1 MIWYIWYFS
10 PKCPKRM
17 QQNIRKIHTTDG
29 CHMQTSS
36 HDTIFGFWGIGTN
49 DQVECLEM
57 DLYYEKKSGKNWK
70 FLSFVKDF
78 FPTKNYLKA
87 YVIADGQKGF

>member
-1 MIWYIWYFS
+1 
-10 PKCPKRM
+10 M

-29 CHMQTSS
+29 CHMQTYL

-57 DLYYEKKSGKNWK
+57 DLYYDKKSGKN
-70 FLSFVKDF
+70 
-78 FPTKNYLKA
+78 
-87 YVIADGQKGF
+87 